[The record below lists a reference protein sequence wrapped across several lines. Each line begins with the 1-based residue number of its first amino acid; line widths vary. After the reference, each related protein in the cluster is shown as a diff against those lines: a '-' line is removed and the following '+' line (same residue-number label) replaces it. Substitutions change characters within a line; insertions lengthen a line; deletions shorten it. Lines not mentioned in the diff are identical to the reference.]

1 MLYLNPF
8 LNRIL
13 FLVFWHVDYHSIW
26 ALSNNSFA
34 IFFLSAEALQLS
46 WLLTS
51 ASKQSR
57 NPEND
62 SVTYRIILRTPK
74 VVCNFKTPMFWCIEY
89 TRDLHRSTYYLNS
102 EVFLL
107 LLPVFANVASGWYLR
122 VYRGVF
128 RRGKWKTITSI
139 RCCETG
145 SVFCHHVEG
154 SVWTSL
160 SWGSRKS
167 NVASSSTVT
176 VVGARHQH
184 WRCSSQKA
192 SVQLWVHTLRH
203 EVFLKHLFHDFN
215 KNDRWLETLLLRK
228 EKKSYRL

>member
-1 MLYLNPF
+1 MTVLC
-8 LNRIL
+8 IEL
-13 FLVFWHVDYHSIW
+13 FLEHPRWYVILKPPCFDVLSIPE
-26 ALSNNSFA
+26 
-34 IFFLSAEALQLS
+34 IYIEVPT
-46 WLLTS
+46 TS
-51 ASKQSR
+51 IQRFSC
-57 NPEND
+57 
-62 SVTYRIILRTPK
+62 Y
-74 VVCNFKTPMFWCIEY
+74 
-89 TRDLHRSTYYLNS
+89 YYL
-102 EVFLL
+102 F
-107 LLPVFANVASGWYLR
+107 FANIASGWYLR

-128 RRGKWKTITSI
+128 SRGKWKTITSI
-139 RCCETG
+139 CCSETD

-228 EKKSYRL
+228 EKKKSYHL